1 MLDFGVCMNNNA
13 LAFTK
18 MQSLGNDFVL
28 IDGVRQHI
36 RMSANF
42 ARRIADRH
50 YGVGCDQVIIAEP
63 GKRLDT
69 FKMAVFNADGSEV
82 GQCGNGV
89 RCFARFLQDRGLSL
103 ESSIAVETITTNM
116 EITMNSDQTVTAS
129 MGLPEFHPKK
139 IPLSVDAERRE
150 YTLLIESQKIG
161 FAAVSIGNPH
171 CVINVPDCR
180 QVDVE
185 RLGSRIESHPIFPE
199 KANVGFRQIIS
210 RNEVNL
216 RVFERGAGET
226 LGCGSGACAA
236 VACGIR
242 DGILDRQ
249 VTVNLP
255 GGSITVDWTSE
266 LNPVRLTGAVETVFR
281 GQIGLPYD
289 IGCTDSGT

>member
-1 MLDFGVCMNNNA
+1 MNNNA

-42 ARRIADRH
+42 ARKIADRH
-50 YGVGCDQVIIAEP
+50 YGIGCDQIIIAESGKQP
-63 GKRLDT
+63 GT

-89 RCFARFLQDRGLSL
+89 RCFARFLQDQGLSL
-103 ESSIAVETITTNM
+103 EPSIAVETITTNM
-116 EITMNSDQTVTAS
+116 DVLMNSDQTVTAN

-139 IPLSVDAERRE
+139 IPLSIDAERLE
-150 YTLLIESQKIG
+150 YTLLVESREIE

-171 CVINVPDCR
+171 CVINVSDCR
-180 QVDVE
+180 QANVE
-185 RLGSRIESHPIFPE
+185 WLGSRIENHPIFPE
-199 KANVGFRQIIS
+199 KVNVGFRQIVS
-210 RNEVNL
+210 RNEISL
-216 RVFERGAGET
+216 RVFERGVGET

-242 DGILDRQ
+242 DGTLDRQ
-249 VTVNLP
+249 VTVSLP
-255 GGSITVDWTSE
+255 GGSIVVDWTSE
-266 LNPVRLTGAVETVFR
+266 QNPVQLTGAVETVFR

-289 IGCTDSGT
+289 PRCADSGT

>member
-1 MLDFGVCMNNNA
+1 MNNNV

-50 YGVGCDQVIIAEP
+50 YGIGCDQIIIAEP
-63 GKRLDT
+63 GKQPNT

-89 RCFARFLQDRGLSL
+89 RCFARFLQDQGLSH
-103 ESSIAVETITTNM
+103 ESIIAVETITTNM
-116 EITMNSDQTVTAS
+116 DITMNPDQTVTAS
-129 MGLPEFHPKK
+129 MGLPEFDPKR

-150 YTLLIESQKIG
+150 YTILVEG
-161 FAAVSIGNPH
+161 REVEFAAVSIGNPH
-171 CVINVPDCR
+171 CVINVPDYR
-180 QVDVE
+180 QANVE
-185 RLGSRIESHPIFPE
+185 WLGPRIESHPVFPE
-199 KANVGFRQIIS
+199 RVNVGFRQIVS

-216 RVFERGAGET
+216 RVFERGVGET

-242 DGILDRQ
+242 EGILGRQ

-255 GGSITVDWTSE
+255 GGSITVDWASE
-266 LNPVRLTGAVETVFR
+266 RNPVRLTGAVETVFR
-281 GQIGLPYD
+281 GQIDLPDD
-289 IGCTDSGT
+289 IRCTGSGT

>member
-1 MLDFGVCMNNNA
+1 MNNNA

-42 ARRIADRH
+42 ATRIADRH
-50 YGVGCDQVIIAEP
+50 YGIGCDQIIIAEP
-63 GKRLDT
+63 GKQPNI

-89 RCFARFLQDRGLSL
+89 RCFARFLQDQGLSL
-103 ESSIAVETITTNM
+103 ESSIAVQTITTNM
-116 EITMNSDQTVTAS
+116 DITINSDQTITAS

-139 IPLSVDAERRE
+139 IPLSADAERPEYALLVEGRE
-150 YTLLIESQKIG
+150 IE

-180 QVDVE
+180 QANVE
-185 RLGSRIESHPIFPE
+185 WLGPRIESHAIFPE
-199 KANVGFRQIIS
+199 KANVGFRQVIS

-216 RVFERGAGET
+216 RVFERGVGET

-236 VACGIR
+236 VVCGIR

-249 VTVNLP
+249 VTVHLL
-255 GGSITVDWTSE
+255 GGSITVDWMSE
-266 LNPVRLTGAVETVFR
+266 LDPVRLTGAVEKVFR
-281 GQIGLPYD
+281 GQIEVPDD
-289 IGCTDSGT
+289 IACKD